1 MEQFRNEMM
10 KAVHAREV
18 ALEAREKA
26 ASEKEARLAKQEQE
40 GKASLQ
46 RDIYELKQVAGTIHK
61 LDEQGRSIDEKR
73 IATDAFAV
81 SLEDREASLK
91 SRETASEH
99 RELILKEKEQ
109 KWRSMTSVVT
119 NQVASLASRPKGSCQ
134 LYGQLTLTRVI
145 LYLNMTLDWELV
157 VLHTIPSMLGKFL
170 VHAGR

>member
-1 MEQFRNEMM
+1 MEEMEQFRTEMM

-26 ASEKEARLAKQEQE
+26 ASEKEARLAKQEQD

-46 RDIYELKQVAGTIHK
+46 RDIYELKQQVAGTIHK

-81 SLEDREASLK
+81 SLEEREASLK

-109 KWRSMTSVVT
+109 KWRSMTSVVK
-119 NQVASLASRPKGSCQ
+119 NQVASLASRPTGSCQ
-134 LYGQLTLTRVI
+134 LY
-145 LYLNMTLDWELV
+145 N
-157 VLHTIPSMLGKFL
+157 
-170 VHAGR
+170 